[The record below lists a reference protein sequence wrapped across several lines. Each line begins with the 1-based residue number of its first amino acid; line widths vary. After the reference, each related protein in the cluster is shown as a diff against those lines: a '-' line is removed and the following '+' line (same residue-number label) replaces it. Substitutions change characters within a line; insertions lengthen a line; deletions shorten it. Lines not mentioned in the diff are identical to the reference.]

1 MGRVK
6 MSVGAGEFREFVLN
20 GEHTGRVRLCVE
32 FTVKPEKLD
41 AFKTEFQKCIDI
53 SVKEKGCDQYE
64 TMTDFK
70 SPNTVW
76 LLEDWKTRE
85 DLKTHMLAQ
94 QASGC
99 PNLDGILDG
108 IKFNVM

>member
-1 MGRVK
+1 

-53 SVKEKGCDQYE
+53 SVKEKGCDQVSYE
-64 TMTDFK
+64 NYGFIK
-70 SPNTVW
+70 SSSVRNN
-76 LLEDWKTRE
+76 D
-85 DLKTHMLAQ
+85 
-94 QASGC
+94 
-99 PNLDGILDG
+99 
-108 IKFNVM
+108 